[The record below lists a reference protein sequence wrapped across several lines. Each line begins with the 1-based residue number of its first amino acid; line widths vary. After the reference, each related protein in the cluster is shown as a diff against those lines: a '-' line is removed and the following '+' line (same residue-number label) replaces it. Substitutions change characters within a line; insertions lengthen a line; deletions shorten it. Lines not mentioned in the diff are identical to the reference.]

1 MTHEHETKGHGR
13 DRSDDRNCMGPESHP
28 FPPLQQDLVAGQA
41 PSTSTITEQ
50 PAKAPSPWEGARGWK
65 GLLSVLAL
73 MLSALIWIG
82 GLSESLSRPSVVNA
96 LDIRQ
101 MELAVLAAEALP
113 SSLRPL
119 LVGNDPRGTLI
130 EALTKLSK
138 DSASPPL
145 AAQRLELVLLQ
156 RSKGEKAKNPQAP
169 ALAELTPQVDA
180 PRRPLLK
187 ALDRPTKL
195 TPQQQEALLAPWGER
210 SLVAQ
215 LGCEQLGGPTNAC
228 PASRLAP
235 WLLLRL
241 FTLTLFP
248 ALLMMAGVVLL
259 VRRLWLLQ
267 RGLLPSPPPL
277 VGPPLSVVDAT
288 LLIAGGF
295 VLLGEVFLPALTQGP
310 LQRLLS
316 AAGFPAATR
325 QGVEVLG
332 SYLTLMLAP
341 LAILFLMLRG
351 KTAAPR
357 GGWLQWGWK
366 PLKAVTVPAF
376 KVFLMMLPLVALV
389 SWLLQLVW
397 ADPGGSNPLL
407 EMVLN
412 SSDGVALLAFALTAV
427 VLAPV
432 FEETLFRGV
441 LLPVLGRYLG
451 PVVAV
456 LMSALVFA
464 TAHLSLGEL
473 VPLTVLGMG
482 LGVLRWQSGRLST
495 SVCLHALWNSLTFL
509 NLVLLAR

>member
-1 MTHEHETKGHGR
+1 
-13 DRSDDRNCMGPESHP
+13 
-28 FPPLQQDLVAGQA
+28 
-41 PSTSTITEQ
+41 
-50 PAKAPSPWEGARGWK
+50 
-65 GLLSVLAL
+65 
-73 MLSALIWIG
+73 
-82 GLSESLSRPSVVNA
+82 
-96 LDIRQ
+96 
-101 MELAVLAAEALP
+101 
-113 SSLRPL
+113 
-119 LVGNDPRGTLI
+119 
-130 EALTKLSK
+130 
-138 DSASPPL
+138 
-145 AAQRLELVLLQ
+145 
-156 RSKGEKAKNPQAP
+156 
-169 ALAELTPQVDA
+169 
-180 PRRPLLK
+180 
-187 ALDRPTKL
+187 
-195 TPQQQEALLAPWGER
+195 
-210 SLVAQ
+210 
-215 LGCEQLGGPTNAC
+215 
-228 PASRLAP
+228 
-235 WLLLRL
+235 
-241 FTLTLFP
+241 
-248 ALLMMAGVVLL
+248 
-259 VRRLWLLQ
+259 
-267 RGLLPSPPPL
+267 
-277 VGPPLSVVDAT
+277 VVDAT

-341 LAILFLMLRG
+341 LAILALMLRG

-441 LLPVLGRYLG
+441 LLPVLGRHLG
-451 PVVAV
+451 PIVGV

-473 VPLTVLGMG
+473 VPLTVLGIG

>member
-1 MTHEHETKGHGR
+1 M
-13 DRSDDRNCMGPESHP
+13 
-28 FPPLQQDLVAGQA
+28 AGQA
-41 PSTSTITEQ
+41 PSTSTLAEQ

-82 GLSESLSRPSVVNA
+82 GLSESLSRPSVINA

-113 SSLRPL
+113 SPLRPL

-138 DSASPPL
+138 DPASPPL

-156 RSKGEKAKNPQAP
+156 RSKGEPAKNPQAP
-169 ALAELTPQVDA
+169 VLAELTPQVDA

-187 ALDRPTKL
+187 ALERPTQL
-195 TPQQQEALLAPWGER
+195 TPQEQEALLAPWGER

-215 LGCEQLGGPTNAC
+215 LGCEQLGGPSNAC

-241 FTLTLFP
+241 LTLTLFP

-295 VLLGEVFLPALTQGP
+295 VLLGEVFLPALTQAP

-316 AAGFPAATR
+316 GAGFPATTR

-341 LAILFLMLRG
+341 LAILALMLRG
-351 KTAAPR
+351 KTAPPR

-366 PLKAVTVPAF
+366 PMKAVTLPAF

-441 LLPVLGRYLG
+441 LLPVLGRHLG

-473 VPLTVLGMG
+473 VPLTVLGIG